1 MEALLILA
9 NFIFMFLA
17 LRWSLAAERGGPEA
31 ARKGLFAYRD
41 GEGEGEGDTA
51 LPPSPSA
58 RRR

>member
-41 GEGEGEGDTA
+41 GEGDTA